1 MQAPAAQ
8 IAVVTPVCLSK
19 ATDIMLPRTAATAFG
34 VRISMDSPGRI
45 RCLLTARTTLPS
57 GSVTTARP
65 GSSLIVTWESSR
77 TVRMA
82 LPPRRTRTMELSCVL
97 MRSRP
102 NTSSL
107 NLSASGFGSA
117 GRATV
122 ARPSIVVTT
131 PTASGV
137 CAATG
142 GGRNDAVT
150 AAAAAIHV
158 HRLIVCASGFFSRA
172 SA

>member
-1 MQAPAAQ
+1 MAELKPTAR
-8 IAVVTPVCLSK
+8 
-19 ATDIMLPRTAATAFG
+19 MLPRTAATAFG
-34 VRISMDSPGRI
+34 VRISMDSPGRM
-45 RCLLTARTTLPS
+45 RCLATARTTLPS

-82 LPPRRTRTMELSCVL
+82 LPPSSTRTREFSCVL

-107 NLSASGFGSA
+107 NLSASGLGSA

-122 ARPSIVVTT
+122 ARPSIVVTM
-131 PTASGV
+131 PTASEV

-142 GGRNDAVT
+142 GGRNDAAI
-150 AAAAAIHV
+150 AATAAIHV
-158 HRLIVCASGFFSRA
+158 HRLIVCASVFLLA
-172 SA
+172 SE